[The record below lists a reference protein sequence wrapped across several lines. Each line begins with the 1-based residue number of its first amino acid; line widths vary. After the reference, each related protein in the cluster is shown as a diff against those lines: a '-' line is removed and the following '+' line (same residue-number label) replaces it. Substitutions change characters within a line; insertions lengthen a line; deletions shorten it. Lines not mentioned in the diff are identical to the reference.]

1 MSSDSER
8 EACFKFCRRQEE
20 AMAMAGAFLLRVG
33 AVWWATVAVAFWD
46 WSVFEGAGI
55 AKLLGRAA

>member
-1 MSSDSER
+1 
-8 EACFKFCRRQEE
+8 
-20 AMAMAGAFLLRVG
+20 MAGAFLLRVG